1 MYITEQLQRRA
12 RDRIQKSAKRLF
24 ERYPQFELYLRADS
38 VRVRRELEDEL
49 WSLDQEF
56 RTFRT
61 LQSLLHESESAR
73 RQLQVY

>member
-1 MYITEQLQRRA
+1 MYIPEELQRRA
-12 RDRIQKSAKRLF
+12 RDRIQKSAKHLF

-38 VRVRRELEDEL
+38 GGVRRELEDEL

-61 LQSLLHESESAR
+61 LQSLLHESED
-73 RQLQVY
+73 